1 MLYAVRADRW
11 AAGPGPTTIHEGN
24 SGGDASDIGRKKF
37 EIVQA
42 IFDDDT
48 ELAIAQRLGISQH
61 TVHTHIER
69 LYQKLDVGSR
79 IQLVMCVVRQYVS
92 ERSDLEPLSLEW
104 PTPQ

>member
-1 MLYAVRADRW
+1 M
-11 AAGPGPTTIHEGN
+11 PGRTIFSDAEWEAISLSLRL
-24 SGGDASDIGRKKF
+24 SGRKF

-79 IQLVMCVVRQYVS
+79 IQLVTCVVRQYVS
-92 ERSDLEPLSLEW
+92 ERGDLEPLSLEW